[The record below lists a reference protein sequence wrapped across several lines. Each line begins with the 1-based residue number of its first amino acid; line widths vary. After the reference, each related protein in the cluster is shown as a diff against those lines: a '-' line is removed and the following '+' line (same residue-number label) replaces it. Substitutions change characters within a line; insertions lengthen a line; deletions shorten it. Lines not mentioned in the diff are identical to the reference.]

1 VAGTTHGP
9 ITAILII
16 FELTGDY
23 KIILPLMVSCVIS
36 TFITTSLKE
45 GSIYTIKLKRRGL
58 DIYRGLEQIIL
69 KTFKVKDVMRE
80 EIQFILEKAKFDEI
94 IETFSKSRHSYL
106 LVTNDQG
113 ELTGV
118 ISFHDVRKF
127 ITSRDES
134 SFLRAKDIATK
145 NIVSLIPADTL
156 QTALRKISMLGV
168 SQLPV
173 VAEGNSKKVLGI
185 VTSKD
190 IITFYERQLVSRELV

>member
-1 VAGTTHGP
+1 
-9 ITAILII
+9 
-16 FELTGDY
+16 
-23 KIILPLMVSCVIS
+23 MVSCVIS